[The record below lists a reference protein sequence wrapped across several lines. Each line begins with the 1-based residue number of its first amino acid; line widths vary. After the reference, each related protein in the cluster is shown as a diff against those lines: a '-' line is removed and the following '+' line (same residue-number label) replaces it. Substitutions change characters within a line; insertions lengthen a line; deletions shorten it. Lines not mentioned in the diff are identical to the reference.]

1 MPCPLYEGQCYFQTR
16 YKNHDK
22 KSKFFKNSFCM
33 FSCDAR
39 SFRFF
44 LSAILRELKNFPKAF
59 QSIYFQVSLDNTSE
73 IHSDFVWWKN
83 QVSRNILKSNK
94 VTTLFIRTLK
104 YVSNL
109 HNWPWKYGL
118 IFSRRFSYIGKWL
131 EARIWLTFVV
141 VVYNSR
147 ICSVAQ
153 YKQGKVLTERQ
164 NKWPQNLQT
173 PTGNEIRIL

>member
-1 MPCPLYEGQCYFQTR
+1 MFDGGGHSLTVSFATKLS
-16 YKNHDK
+16 KNL
-22 KSKFFKNSFCM
+22 SLLAFF
-33 FSCDAR
+33 
-39 SFRFF
+39 
-44 LSAILRELKNFPKAF
+44 
-59 QSIYFQVSLDNTSE
+59 DNTSE
-73 IHSDFVWWKN
+73 IHSDFVWWKI
-83 QVSRNILKSNK
+83 QVSGNILKSNK

-173 PTGNEIRIL
+173 PTGNEIRTYKH